1 MKYFVLQL
9 AISGKDGRINKT
21 LDNYE
26 MRTSYRLLILGNL
39 GQAIEALFLNL
50 YDTCYHTK

>member
-39 GQAIEALFLNL
+39 GQAIEASFLNL
-50 YDTCYHTK
+50 YDTYYHTK

>member
-26 MRTSYRLLILGNL
+26 MRTSYRLLILGKL
-39 GQAIEALFLNL
+39 SQAIEASILIL
-50 YDTCYHTK
+50 YDTYYHTK